1 MSLIIDFKLYQSK
14 FKKKR
19 KNRTIL
25 GCDIVIFPGIRY
37 SSATNVGSDDKNISK
52 IRKSASLKRPGT
64 VTKRGA

>member
-14 FKKKR
+14 FRRKR
-19 KNRTIL
+19 KNQTIP

-37 SSATNVGSDDKNISK
+37 SLATNVGSDDKNISN
-52 IRKSASLKRPGT
+52 IRKAASPKRPGT